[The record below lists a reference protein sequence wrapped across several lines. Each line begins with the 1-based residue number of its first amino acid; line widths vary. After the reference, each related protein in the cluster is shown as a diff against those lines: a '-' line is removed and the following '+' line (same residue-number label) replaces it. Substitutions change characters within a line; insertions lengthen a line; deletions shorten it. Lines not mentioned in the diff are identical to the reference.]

1 MVHLRDNSLEPAAIC
16 NLNTSNVMV
25 HLRDNSLEPAAICNL
40 NTSNVMV
47 HQAQVEKEKAMK
59 QAFKYI

>member
-1 MVHLRDNSLEPAAIC
+1 
-16 NLNTSNVMV
+16 MV